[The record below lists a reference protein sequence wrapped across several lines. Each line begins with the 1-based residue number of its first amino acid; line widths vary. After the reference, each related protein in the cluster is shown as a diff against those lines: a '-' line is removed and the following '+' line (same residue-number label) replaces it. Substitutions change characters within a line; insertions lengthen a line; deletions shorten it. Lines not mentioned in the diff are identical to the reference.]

1 MDWMLY
7 GKTFLVG
14 GLLCALG
21 QLGLSLTRL
30 TTARILVVYVTA
42 GVVLGGLGLYGPFV
56 DWAGAGATVPLTGS
70 SASRACWGPSPAAS
84 PPPRAA
90 SPRPSCL
97 DICSLCWQSPKRR
110 YDQARR

>member
-42 GVVLGGLGLYGPFV
+42 GVVLGGLGLYGC
-56 DWAGAGATVPLTGS
+56 AGHIQAPGGIRRGRGHGAPDGLWI
-70 SASRACWGPSPAAS
+70 RA
-84 PPPRAA
+84 
-90 SPRPSCL
+90 
-97 DICSLCWQSPKRR
+97 
-110 YDQARR
+110 